1 MTQAAAFDMLRRV
14 RAELGAGQFALSRVL
29 AQWNNDSEIPMAAKL
44 GGVTETELLRCA
56 RNLEITYVLRLF
68 STFEAILRDYWLI
81 GVGRRTEPEMRR
93 LMNSI
98 AARRGV
104 NADDL
109 ALANEIREYRND
121 IIHENLND
129 GRLDFYQCLRG
140 ISLFLRWLPVEW

>member
-29 AQWNNDSEIPMAAKL
+29 VRWNDDSEIMMAAKV
-44 GGVTETELLRCA
+44 GGVTETELRRCA

-68 STFEAILRDYWLI
+68 STFEAILRDYWLS
-81 GVGRRTEPEMRR
+81 GLSRRTEPEMRR

-104 NADDL
+104 NTEDL
-109 ALANEIREYRND
+109 ALAHQIREYRND
-121 IIHENLND
+121 VIHEDLND
-129 GRLDFYQCLRG
+129 GRFDFPQCLRG
-140 ISLFLRWLPVEW
+140 LSLFLRWLPVEW